1 MEVAVAKL
9 YTDMDLITF
18 QRRFGTE
25 DACRK
30 RLFAMR
36 WPDGFRC
43 PRCGCHV
50 AYHLPKR
57 GLYQCHACK
66 HQTSL
71 TAGTVMH
78 RTRTPLIKWFWA
90 IYLVATDKRG
100 LSGLALS
107 RKIDIGLKC
116 AWTMLHK
123 IRKAMEARDAEYQLA
138 GLIQV
143 DDAFFNG
150 GTKKGGDKRGRG
162 TSKVPV
168 LVMAATK
175 DNAIT
180 FARMEVLENV
190 DGEHIK
196 AVLEK
201 RISKTQ
207 TIKTDGLAAFNV
219 TKEIGHKHTPVVVYP
234 KKGEPDFD
242 VLKWVNILVSNAKAF
257 ILGTYHGVMGKHLQ
271 KYLDEFCYRFNRR
284 FWPGQGFDRLLRAC
298 SSAAPVTYAELKG

>member
-1 MEVAVAKL
+1 MAKPYL
-9 YTDMDLITF
+9 DMDLITF

-25 DACRK
+25 KACRK
-30 RLFAMR
+30 RLFELR
-36 WPDGFRC
+36 WPEGFRC
-43 PRCGCHV
+43 PRCGFHE
-50 AYHLPKR
+50 AYYLENR
-57 GLYQCHACK
+57 SLYQCVECK
-66 HQTSL
+66 FQTSL

-78 RTRTPLIKWFWA
+78 RTRTPLVKWFWA

-100 LSGLALS
+100 LSALALS

-123 IRKAMEARDAEYQLA
+123 IRKAMEARDAGYQLA

-143 DDAFFNG
+143 DDAFFSG
-150 GTKKGGDKRGRG
+150 GVKKGGDKRGRG

-168 LVMAATK
+168 LVMAATR
-175 DNAIT
+175 DEAIT

-190 DGEHIK
+190 DGDHIK
-196 AVLEK
+196 AVLKK
-201 RISKTQ
+201 RVADSQ
-207 TIKTDGLAAFNV
+207 SIKTDGLPAFNV
-219 TKEIGHKHTPVVVYP
+219 AKQIGHEHIPVVIYP
-234 KKGEPDFD
+234 KKGDPDYD
-242 VLKWVNILVSNAKAF
+242 VLKWVNIMVSNAKAF

-298 SSAAPVTYAELKG
+298 SCAAPVTYAELRG

>member
-1 MEVAVAKL
+1 
-9 YTDMDLITF
+9 
-18 QRRFGTE
+18 
-25 DACRK
+25 
-30 RLFAMR
+30 MR

-43 PRCGCHV
+43 PRCDSQE
-50 AYHLPKR
+50 AYFLEKR
-57 GLYQCHACK
+57 RLYQCTKCK

-78 RTRTPLIKWFWA
+78 RTRTPLVKWFWA

-100 LSGLALS
+100 LSALALS

-143 DDAFFNG
+143 DDAFFSG
-150 GTKKGGDKRGRG
+150 GIKKGGDKRGRG

-175 DNAIT
+175 DEAIT

-196 AVLEK
+196 AVIESGWLAL
-201 RISKTQ
+201 RPSKQMGCRPSTSLKKSDMNTIQSWSNPRKTRPTSMFLNGSTSWCSTQ
-207 TIKTDGLAAFNV
+207 RRSSLARTTASWASIFKSTSTSIAIASIAVSGL
-219 TKEIGHKHTPVVVYP
+219 G
-234 KKGEPDFD
+234 
-242 VLKWVNILVSNAKAF
+242 
-257 ILGTYHGVMGKHLQ
+257 
-271 KYLDEFCYRFNRR
+271 
-284 FWPGQGFDRLLRAC
+284 RASTVC
-298 SSAAPVTYAELKG
+298 

>member
-1 MEVAVAKL
+1 
-9 YTDMDLITF
+9 
-18 QRRFGTE
+18 
-25 DACRK
+25 
-30 RLFAMR
+30 
-36 WPDGFRC
+36 
-43 PRCGCHV
+43 
-50 AYHLPKR
+50 
-57 GLYQCHACK
+57 
-66 HQTSL
+66 
-71 TAGTVMH
+71 MH
-78 RTRTPLIKWFWA
+78 RTRTPLVKWFWA

-100 LSGLALS
+100 LSALALS

-150 GTKKGGDKRGRG
+150 GVKKGGDKRGRG

-175 DNAIT
+175 DETIT
-180 FARMEVLENV
+180 FARMEVLEKV
-190 DGEHIK
+190 DGDHIK

-201 RISKTQ
+201 RVVGGQS
-207 TIKTDGLAAFNV
+207 IKTDGLPAFNV
-219 TKEIGHKHTPVVVYP
+219 AKEIGHEHIPIVVYP
-234 KKGEPDFD
+234 KKGEPNYDA
-242 VLKWVNILVSNAKAF
+242 LKWVNILVSNAKAF
-257 ILGTYHGVMGKHLQ
+257 ILGTYHGVMEKHLQ

-298 SSAAPVTYAELKG
+298 SNATPVTYAELRG